1 LAVSPSRAAVG
12 LTLLLLTGA
21 CASTFERPAPVDDDP
36 LRARA
41 VTKTDDDIRVSAA
54 VPSADESRSIFGVD
68 LDQRG
73 IQPLWL
79 EIKNGS
85 ERSVYFLP
93 TGLDPE
99 YFAPLE
105 LAFLYGGPFHD
116 EGKAAL
122 AEHLEAL
129 SFDSRS
135 PILPGETVSGFV
147 YANRADPSMMVEV
160 DLIGRE
166 WSDRIRL
173 VVPVPR
179 TEAAQ
184 QRMAALSG
192 LYTESDVVKID
203 DEPAL
208 RSALEELPCCAADQT
223 GAQTLPLNLVLI
235 GKLEEWGP
243 AFVRRN
249 YRYAPASPWQAF
261 GRMQDLSGHKI
272 SRWVAPQPHT
282 LRFWLTPLRYQGT
295 PIWVGQVSTG
305 LGGRFAASREETRR
319 IAPDVD
325 EARNDVVQDLL
336 YSQALAKIGF
346 VKGAGSIGAA
356 EPGQTPD
363 GSSCHT
369 DGLRAVLVFGGE
381 AVSLAEVD
389 FFDWERVI
397 DYYRRIATSERR

>member
-1 LAVSPSRAAVG
+1 MTGAEGIGPQLSRAAMAVVG
-12 LTLLLLTGA
+12 LALLLLTGA
-21 CASTFERPAPVDDDP
+21 CTSPFERPAPVDNGP

-41 VTKTDDDIRVSAA
+41 VTRTDDGIRVSAA

-79 EIKNGS
+79 EIENGS
-85 ERSVYFLP
+85 ERPFYFLP

-105 LAFLYGGPFHD
+105 VAFLYQGPFAD

-129 SFDSRS
+129 SFDRRRA
-135 PILPGETVSGFV
+135 IAPGETVSGFV
-147 YANRADPSMMVEV
+147 YTNRADPSIMVQV

-166 WSDRIRL
+166 WSESIGL
-173 VVPVPR
+173 VVPVPG

-184 QRMAALSG
+184 QRMDALSG
-192 LYTESDVVKID
+192 LYTDSDVVEID
-203 DEPAL
+203 GEPAL
-208 RSALEELPCCAADQT
+208 RSALEVLPCCAADQT
-223 GAQTLPLNLVLI
+223 GARSLPLNLVLI
-235 GKLEEWGP
+235 GKLDEWGP

-249 YRYAPASPWQAF
+249 YRYAPASSWQAF
-261 GRMQDLSGHKI
+261 GRMQDLSGRKI

-282 LRFWLTPLRYQGT
+282 LRLWLTPLRYQGK
-295 PIWVGQVSTG
+295 PIWVGQVSTD
-305 LGGRFAASREETRR
+305 LGGRFAASGEGTRR
-319 IAPDVD
+319 IEPDVD

-336 YSQALAKIGF
+336 YSQALAKVGF
-346 VKGAGSIGAA
+346 VKGAGGASAA
-356 EPGQTPD
+356 EPGGAPD
-363 GSSCHT
+363 GSSYRT

-389 FFDWERVI
+389 FFDWERLV
-397 DYYRRIATSERR
+397 D

>member
-1 LAVSPSRAAVG
+1 MAAVV
-12 LTLLLLTGA
+12 LALLLLTGA
-21 CASTFERPAPVDDDP
+21 CASPFERPAPVDDQP

-41 VTKTDDDIRVSAA
+41 VTKTDDGIRVSAA

-73 IQPLWL
+73 IQALWL
-79 EIKNGS
+79 EIENGS
-85 ERSVYFLP
+85 ERSFYFLP

-105 LAFLYGGPFHD
+105 VAFLYQGPFHD

-122 AEHLEAL
+122 SQHLEAL

-147 YANRADPSMMVEV
+147 YANRADPSMIVNV

-166 WSDRIRL
+166 WSDSIGL
-173 VVPVPR
+173 VVPVPG

-192 LYTESDVVKID
+192 LYPESDVVEIN
-203 DEPAL
+203 DEPLL

-223 GAQTLPLNLVLI
+223 GARSLPLNLVVI
-235 GKLEEWGP
+235 GKLDEWGP
-243 AFVRRN
+243 AFVGRN
-249 YRYAPASPWQAF
+249 YRYAPASPWHAF
-261 GRMQDLSGHKI
+261 GRMQDLSGHRI
-272 SRWVAPQPHT
+272 SRWVAPQPQT
-282 LRFWLTPLRYQGT
+282 LRFWLTPLRYQGK

-305 LGGRFAASREETRR
+305 LGGRFAGAEGTRR
-319 IAPDVD
+319 IEPDVD

-346 VKGAGSIGAA
+346 VKGAGSVGVA

-363 GSSCHT
+363 GSSYHT
-369 DGLRAVLVFGGE
+369 DGLRALLVFGGN

-389 FFDWERVI
+389 FFDWERLV
-397 DYYRRIATSERR
+397 DHDPQQVDSAAPP